1 MECFLTNIIENK
13 SNSAQKNERSFER
26 RIFIC
31 NDYGGMWYKSRKQV
45 SGMASGDQIKSLL
58 NAYYN
63 RDENYFKTVALQIA
77 VKREQVMQHWHK
89 FVVF

>member
-1 MECFLTNIIENK
+1 
-13 SNSAQKNERSFER
+13 
-26 RIFIC
+26 
-31 NDYGGMWYKSRKQV
+31 MWYKSRKQV

>member
-1 MECFLTNIIENK
+1 
-13 SNSAQKNERSFER
+13 
-26 RIFIC
+26 
-31 NDYGGMWYKSRKQV
+31 
-45 SGMASGDQIKSLL
+45 MASGDQIKSLL